1 MDHFARVLEFGEIH
15 PLQHL
20 ANIHQGLTEIFYL
33 GTAHL
38 RYKLGSLTWG
48 PAIQFAKDMAQTTFA
63 SLKVGTFLL
72 VDQVSDEVF
81 VHGESFGTGPD
92 ELGNLVLC
100 LRRPSESEDERK
112 ATDLPGA
119 ELVVKDDA
127 FWLRL
132 LLFTDMGFAESYML
146 GEFECDDL
154 TSFFQL
160 FILNREQLNN
170 GTTLFS
176 GLFSHVAG
184 LARLA
189 NTMDNAR
196 LNIVRHYDIS
206 NGMFAAFLSP
216 DMMYSCPIWNHTTNS
231 RTKQEESLESAQ
243 MRKINYFIEAAKIK
257 RTDHVLEF
265 GTGWGTMAIEAVRQT
280 GCRVTT
286 ITLSQEQ
293 KTFAERRIWAA
304 GFSDKIA
311 VHLLDYRML
320 PDPEVPYDKIISCEM
335 IEAVG
340 EKFLATFFS
349 RVDRLL
355 KKDGGIAVFQCITM
369 PEGRHKGYSKRE
381 DFINHYIFPGG
392 YLPSVTQLINH
403 ITTES
408 NGTLIVEKIKNIGPH
423 YVKALRLWREAFMN
437 RFDSVIVPALMVEHP
452 SLTET
457 DVEVFKR
464 KWEYYFSYS
473 EAGFLTKT
481 LGDVIITVGREG
493 ALELM
498 EGIPL

>member
-1 MDHFARVLEFGEIH
+1 MDHFARALESREIH

-20 ANIHQGLTEIFYL
+20 ANIHEGLTEIIYL

-48 PAIQFAKDMAQTTFA
+48 PAVQFAKDMAQTTFA

-119 ELVVKDDA
+119 ELVVKNDA

-176 GLFSHVAG
+176 GLFSHIAG

-196 LNIVRHYDIS
+196 LNIVRHYDVS
-206 NGMFAAFLSP
+206 NAMFAAFLSP
-216 DMMYSCPIWNHTTNS
+216 DMMYSCPIWNHTINS

-349 RVDRLL
+349 RVDKLL
-355 KKDGGIAVFQCITM
+355 KKDGGIAVF
-369 PEGRHKGYSKRE
+369 H
-381 DFINHYIFPGG
+381 FINHYIFPGG

-403 ITTES
+403 ITAES

-423 YVKALRLWREAFMN
+423 YVKALRLWREAFMDK
-437 RFDSVIVPALMVEHP
+437 FDSRIAPALMEDHP
-452 SLTET
+452 GMTKT

>member
-1 MDHFARVLEFGEIH
+1 MHSKQRL
-15 PLQHL
+15 L
-20 ANIHQGLTEIFYL
+20 NIPECLTGIIYR
-33 GTAHL
+33 GTSHL
-38 RYKLGSLTWG
+38 RHKLGSLTWG
-48 PAIQFAKDMAQTTFA
+48 PAVQFAKAMAQTTFA
-63 SLKVGTFLL
+63 FLQVGTLLL
-72 VDQVSDEVF
+72 VDQVSAEIH
-81 VHGESFGTGPD
+81 VHGDTLGAGPG
-92 ELGNLVLC
+92 ELGNFVLC
-100 LRRPSESEDERK
+100 RRHTAVFEDERK
-112 ATDLPGA
+112 ATDLPGV
-119 ELVVKDDA
+119 ELVVMDDA

-154 TSFFQL
+154 TSFFQM

-170 GTTLFS
+170 GTTWFS
-176 GLFSHVAG
+176 GLFSHVTG

-189 NTMDNAR
+189 NTMENAR

-206 NGMFAAFLSP
+206 NDMFAAFLSP
-216 DMMYSCPIWNHTTNS
+216 DMMYSCPIWKHSTNCE
-231 RTKQEESLESAQ
+231 EESLEDAQ

-257 RTDHVLEF
+257 PTDHVLEL
-265 GTGWGTMAIEAVRQT
+265 GTGWGTMAIEAVRKT

-286 ITLSQEQ
+286 ITLSREQ
-293 KTFAERRIWAA
+293 KAFAEERIQAA

-311 VHLLDYRML
+311 VCLLDYRML
-320 PDPEVPYDKIISCEM
+320 PDREVPYDKIISCEM

-349 RVDRLL
+349 RIDKLL

-423 YVKALRLWREAFMN
+423 YVKALRLWREAFMDQ
-437 RFDSVIVPALMVEHP
+437 FDSVIVPALMKEHP
-452 SLTET
+452 SMTEK
-457 DVEVFKR
+457 DVEVFQR